1 MDFELLTDGGDR
13 YVIVR
18 ISGEC
23 DAGNAAALREF
34 LLDVLTGESARILLD
49 LSRLDF
55 LDCAGARALTA
66 VSRRAGLLGDRGGQA
81 AAGSPPSNWRSGCR
95 PPAEAA
101 TTTTSRPGGM
111 TGPCPAR
118 GRLHRNRRHR

>member
-34 LLDVLTGESARILLD
+34 PLDVLTGESARILLD

-81 AAGSPPSNWRSGCR
+81 AAGSPRATGAAAADRRRRR
-95 PPAEAA
+95 PPRR
-101 TTTTSRPGGM
+101 RPGPG
-111 TGPCPAR
+111 A
-118 GRLHRNRRHR
+118 